1 MRTALACALRLCL
14 CAAPLLVR
22 CGQQGNRATRQQAKV
37 HSCFSQLLL
46 IANAK
51 VANAKVEN
59 VLKKE

>member
-1 MRTALACALRLCL
+1 VSPGGGKRCAPL
-14 CAAPLLVR
+14 LLVR
-22 CGQQGNRATRQQAKV
+22 CAFACAVRATGQQGNKAKV